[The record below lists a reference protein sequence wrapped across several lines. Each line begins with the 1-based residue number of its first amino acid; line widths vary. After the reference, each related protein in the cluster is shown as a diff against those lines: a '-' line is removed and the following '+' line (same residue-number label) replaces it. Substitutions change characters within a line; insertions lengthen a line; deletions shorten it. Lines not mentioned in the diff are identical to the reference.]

1 LETRSGSDEER
12 REVLSRKEDQF
23 LDFKSKHIAPSK
35 LQTHFV
41 ALANTDGGEI
51 FVGIEDESRPA
62 STRVNGFSKPE
73 DANDVLHHLL
83 ERTSPMVPDVEVE
96 FIDFGSLG
104 LVLHVDVPKSPKVH
118 YTSLNECYVRVNA
131 STRRITGDKIAQL
144 GYAKGAYSF
153 ERAVIDD
160 LDGDDLID
168 GEKIALYL
176 ERIGSR
182 QHPRTFLMK
191 QKVVKEIQG
200 QNRPTVAGV
209 LLFDEEPQASL
220 DTKCAIK
227 VYRLQTTESKYKR
240 EYLESDPI
248 TIEGELESQ
257 INQVLK
263 VVEQTLAG
271 VTYKQDGALVKLRY
285 PVEALKEILVNAV
298 IHRDYSLND
307 DIHVKIYDNRI
318 EVQSPGKFPG
328 FVTVQNFLQERY
340 SRNPVIV
347 RLLHKL
353 PNPPNKDIGEGLDT
367 AFNEMRKAGLVDPVL
382 EEVENSVVVTMKHQ
396 AIASL
401 EDMALEYA
409 GSHDFVTNKDVR
421 EMSGDVSEQKVK
433 TALQKLRKEGL
444 ITPEDPNVHPFK
456 FRYRITEKGR
466 NALAIKEQ
474 QENSASGSVSI
485 QVPADPRPVAGS
497 VALR

>member
-1 LETRSGSDEER
+1 
-12 REVLSRKEDQF
+12 
-23 LDFKSKHIAPSK
+23 
-35 LQTHFV
+35 
-41 ALANTDGGEI
+41 
-51 FVGIEDESRPA
+51 
-62 STRVNGFSKPE
+62 
-73 DANDVLHHLL
+73 
-83 ERTSPMVPDVEVE
+83 M
-96 FIDFGSLG
+96 
-104 LVLHVDVPKSPKVH
+104 H
-118 YTSLNECYVRVNA
+118 YTSSAECYVRVNA
-131 STRRITGDKIAQL
+131 STRRIMGDRITQL
-144 GYAKGAYSF
+144 GYAKGAFSY
-153 ERAVIDD
+153 ERSIVED
-160 LDGDDLID
+160 LDGSDLVN
-168 GEKIALYL
+168 GPKIASYL
-176 ERIGSR
+176 QRIGSAQR
-182 QHPRTFLMK
+182 PKQFLMK
-191 QKVVKEIQG
+191 QKVVKEIEG
-200 QNRPTVAGV
+200 QYRPTVAGV

-227 VYRLQTTESKYKR
+227 VYRLQTTQSKYKR

-248 TIEGELESQ
+248 TIEGELEDQ

-318 EVQSPGKFPG
+318 EIQSPGKFPG

-340 SRNPVIV
+340 SRNPVVV
-347 RLLHKL
+347 RLLYKL

-401 EDMALEYA
+401 EDMALEFA
-409 GSHDFVTNKDVR
+409 GSREFVTNKDVR

-444 ITPEDPNVHPFK
+444 IVPEDPTVHPFK
-456 FRYRITEKGR
+456 FRYKITDAGR
-466 NALAIKEQ
+466 DALALKEQ
-474 QENSASGSVSI
+474 QEHSVNGG
-485 QVPADPRPVAGS
+485 P
-497 VALR
+497 